1 MQHRNGEGEWS
12 TIASGLSSPEYPVTE
27 SESGHFSYRVRSKT
41 ILPAFAIEP
50 EEEIVSPWSEASSA
64 VVVDKTP
71 PTVEISCPAT
81 ANVGQSGVEATVV
94 ASDESGLKVDPSGTI
109 PIDTSTAGT
118 KTVSATAVD
127 NLGNEATS
135 SCSTQ
140 VGFTQVI
147 TANVKGSL
155 TVKSGQSVELTS
167 TAKVSGNVTVKSGG
181 AIDVEG
187 AKISGSL
194 SGNGATLVRVCGATV
209 SGAMKAVNSSGSV
222 VLGDGGECAAN
233 TFHGAVTA
241 KTNTAGVTIV
251 GNDIDSSLKVINN
264 AGGTTA
270 TDNAI
275 GGSLTVK
282 GNIGDVTDTPNEVEG
297 KSKIQ

>member
-1 MQHRNGEGEWS
+1 M
-12 TIASGLSSPEYPVTE
+12 
-27 SESGHFSYRVRSKT
+27 
-41 ILPAFAIEP
+41 
-50 EEEIVSPWSEASSA
+50 
-64 VVVDKTP
+64 
-71 PTVEISCPAT
+71 
-81 ANVGQSGVEATVV
+81 
-94 ASDESGLKVDPSGTI
+94 
-109 PIDTSTAGT
+109 
-118 KTVSATAVD
+118 
-127 NLGNEATS
+127 
-135 SCSTQ
+135 
-140 VGFTQVI
+140 
-147 TANVKGSL
+147 
-155 TVKSGQSVELTS
+155 
-167 TAKVSGNVTVKSGG
+167 TVKSGG